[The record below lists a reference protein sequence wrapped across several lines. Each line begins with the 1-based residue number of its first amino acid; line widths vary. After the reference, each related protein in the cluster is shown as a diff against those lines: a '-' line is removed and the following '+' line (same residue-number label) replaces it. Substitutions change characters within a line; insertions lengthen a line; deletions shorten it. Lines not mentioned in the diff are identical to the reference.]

1 MLIWG
6 DHAPQLR
13 QPPHAIDL
21 PRSLRPMRMTLVLMG
36 AGVLGVLLVVLL
48 PRLLLALARDPARTA
63 EDR

>member
-1 MLIWG
+1 
-6 DHAPQLR
+6 
-13 QPPHAIDL
+13 
-21 PRSLRPMRMTLVLMG
+21 MRMTLVLMG